1 MLSGGDVV
9 GNAIPT
15 GCPCGEVHPTK
26 AEAEECRKEFQAL
39 LRWAWKRRTSDV
51 IPPTVYGDRPEVG
64 DMPDVVWRAGTV
76 FLQGVA
82 RLAEGRMRQTFL
94 ERRRVKFEHAGDSY
108 YEWRYGTNWHLVQVD
123 FDTGDMA
130 AEAPVCGEMGDWQ
143 EFPRGGRPIC
153 PNCFRQ
159 AEEWGIS
166 TRMGYEDGW

>member
-1 MLSGGDVV
+1 M
-9 GNAIPT
+9 
-15 GCPCGEVHPTK
+15 HPTK

-159 AEEWGIS
+159 AEEWGIP